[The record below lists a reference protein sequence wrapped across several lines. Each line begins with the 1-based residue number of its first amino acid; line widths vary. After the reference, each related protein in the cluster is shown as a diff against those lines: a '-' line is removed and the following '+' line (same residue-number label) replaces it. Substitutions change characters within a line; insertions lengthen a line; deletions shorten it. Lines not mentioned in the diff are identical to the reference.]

1 MSVEQNKA
9 TLKRMYDE
17 VWNKGNFSIASE
29 LVSPDY
35 HHQNYK
41 GPEGWKQLVSSMR
54 TAFPDLH
61 DSIDQVIGEGDWLAY
76 RVSNTGTFKV
86 KYGEME
92 PTGKK
97 LKMTQILFSQ
107 FKDGKLVATVALSDT
122 LAFYQSLGIAPPGFE
137 IANK

>member
-17 VWNKGNFSIASE
+17 VWNKGNWSIVPE
-29 LVSPDY
+29 VVSPDY
-35 HHQNYK
+35 QHGDYK

-76 RVSNTGTFKV
+76 RVSNTGTFKA
-86 KYGEME
+86 KYGDME

-107 FKDGKLVATVALSDT
+107 FKNGKLVATVALSDM
-122 LAFYQSLGIAPPGFE
+122 LAFYQTLGLAPPGYV
-137 IANK
+137 IVKK

>member
-1 MSVEQNKA
+1 MSVKQNKA

-17 VWNKGNFSIASE
+17 VWNKGNYGAVQE

-35 HHQNYK
+35 QHGDYK

-61 DSIDQVIGEGDWLAY
+61 DTIDQVIGEGNWLAY
-76 RVSNTGTFKV
+76 RVSLTGTFKA
-86 KYGEME
+86 KYGDIK

-107 FKDGKLVATVALSDT
+107 FKAGKLVATVPLSDT
-122 LAFYQSLGIAPPGFE
+122 LAFYQSLGIAPPGYE
-137 IANK
+137 IAKK

>member
-17 VWNKGNFSIASE
+17 VWNKGNWSIVPE
-29 LVSPDY
+29 VVSPDY
-35 HHQNYK
+35 QHGNYK

-76 RVSNTGTFKV
+76 RVSNTGTFKA
-86 KYGEME
+86 KYGDME

-107 FKDGKLVATVALSDT
+107 FKDSKLVATVALSDT
-122 LAFYQSLGIAPPGFE
+122 LALYQSLGIAPPGFE
-137 IANK
+137 ITNK